1 MSSSLIASNVDGR
14 SQIGAYYPGSVTKVH
29 KAGTFDV
36 HYDGGGREKKVE
48 RKRIKLETE
57 PDWELVYEGKELA
70 YAVEASVPDVILE
83 REEGVM
89 VEMQFCM
96 QTLGTEYP
104 IEEPSLHS
112 LQVTFSTVNH
122 DIAVASFMDTLS
134 KSKAGSS
141 LSEESDAVSRNKK
154 KIKEAIMIDGHL
166 LESWHKGKVVEGAG
180 YGKHFV

>member
-1 MSSSLIASNVDGR
+1 M
-14 SQIGAYYPGSVTKVH
+14 H
-29 KAGTFDV
+29 KAGTFDI

-48 RKRIKLETE
+48 RKRIKLEVE
-57 PDWELVYEGKELA
+57 PDWELVYEGEDLT

-83 REEGVM
+83 REEGVV

-112 LQVTFSTVNH
+112 LQVSFSTVNH
-122 DIAVASFMDTLS
+122 DLAVSSFMDTLS
-134 KSKAGSS
+134 KSKAGTS
-141 LSEESDAVSRNKK
+141 LATESDVVSRNKK

-166 LESWHKGKVVEGAG
+166 VESWHKGKIVEGEG